1 MNTLGWQEL
10 KVVALAVDDLARA
23 ADFYRTRLGLEPRP
37 QADGD
42 VGFALGG
49 LTILLKPLAGLGSG
63 AEKSPYPR
71 LTIAVADAPRMERDL
86 AARGV
91 AISDAVQRYDDG
103 CYWVGAFLDSEG
115 NKLWFCSEAKQPA
128 PRA

>member
-23 ADFYRTRLGLEPRP
+23 ADFY
-37 QADGD
+37 Q
-42 VGFALGG
+42 
-49 LTILLKPLAGLGSG
+49 
-63 AEKSPYPR
+63 
-71 LTIAVADAPRMERDL
+71 
-86 AARGV
+86 
-91 AISDAVQRYDDG
+91 
-103 CYWVGAFLDSEG
+103 WVGAFLDSEG